1 MRLLLLTC
9 FSIAFA
15 FLARPAVSH
24 AADDAKQWIVFE
36 GTDGPGK
43 GKHIVFIAGDE
54 EYRSEEGLP
63 QLAKI
68 LSKRHGF
75 HCTVLFAIDPEDGTI
90 NPNAGNNIP
99 GLEALDKA
107 DLMIFLLRFRDLPDE
122 QMKHIVDYVESGKP
136 IIGMRTA
143 THAFNL
149 KGSKTYNRYSYN
161 NKEWDGGFGRQ
172 VLGETWVSHHGKHG
186 KQSTRGLL
194 AKGAEGHP

>member
-63 QLAKI
+63 QMAKI
-68 LSKRHGF
+68 LAERHGF
-75 HCTVLFAIDPEDGTI
+75 KCTVLFAIDPAGHTI
-90 NPNAGNNIP
+90 NPKVTSNMP
-99 GLEALDKA
+99 GAEALDSA
-107 DLMIFLLRFRDLPDE
+107 DVIVMALRFRDWPDE
-122 QMKHIVDYVESGKP
+122 AMKHFVDAYLAGK
-136 IIGMRTA
+136 
-143 THAFNL
+143 
-149 KGSKTYNRYSYN
+149 
-161 NKEWDGGFGRQ
+161 
-172 VLGETWVSHHGKHG
+172 
-186 KQSTRGLL
+186 
-194 AKGAEGHP
+194 